1 MKTTATLK
9 SIFENWYALDNN
21 LEWPY
26 LTFPYP
32 SAIIEEEKGKL
43 FDFQYPLNDVIKN
56 EFEQRFCMKYY
67 LSEIGAETPMMFKH
81 FLMTDL
87 MIKSEKYNQ
96 LLKSVGLDYDIITQ
110 VNLTTSGTET
120 EKVERDSQGNYTS
133 INTDNRTETG
143 SNTQEN
149 EETRNGTK
157 ETNENVNNHNIT
169 TNINTPQGQLQNF
182 LDDKYMSSASKSDD
196 TNTGNANETTTE
208 NNNGTVKNSYN
219 NQINASVTGNDTSS
233 ESLDENRTKGHEVT
247 VKGSDGNKSQS
258 QLIMEYRETIVNV
271 IEMLIDDLSDLF
283 LNDMN
288 MEVWTYGI

>member
-32 SAIIEEEKGKL
+32 NVIIEKEKGKL
-43 FDFQYPLNDVIKN
+43 FDFQYPLNDEIKN

-120 EKVERDSQGNYTS
+120 ETIDRDSQGKYTS
-133 INTDNRTETG
+133 NQETSETG
-143 SNTQEN
+143 NGNNTQEN
-149 EETRNGTK
+149 QETSNGTR
-157 ETNENVNNHNIT
+157 EENTSENLHNIT
-169 TNINTPQGQLQNF
+169 TNSNTPQSQLQNF

-196 TNTGNANETTTE
+196 ANTGNSDETTNETVNRNNTNNYE
-208 NNNGTVKNSYN
+208 NNVNSN
-219 NQINASVTGNDTSS
+219 FNSTDTNT
-233 ESLDENRTKGHEVT
+233 ERIDENRNKGHEIT
-247 VKGSDGNKSQS
+247 VKGNNGNKSQS
-258 QLIMEYRETIVNV
+258 QLIMEYRDTIINV
-271 IEMLIDDLSDLF
+271 IELLIVDLSDLF